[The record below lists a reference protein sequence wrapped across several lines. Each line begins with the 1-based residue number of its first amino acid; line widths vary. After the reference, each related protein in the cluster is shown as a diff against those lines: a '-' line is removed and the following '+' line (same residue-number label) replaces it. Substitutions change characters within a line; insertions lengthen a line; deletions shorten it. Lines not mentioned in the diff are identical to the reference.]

1 MATKTD
7 IKALLKRGGL
17 TGAEVGRLVLQDSVE
32 VDQDRPGFLT
42 SADIRIMVDSLPP
55 SEGRVYNQYM
65 EAFRAVTLT
74 IAQASSIVLEALLSL
89 ERCHTIQQAF
99 ITEWLAAGL
108 GESVPHCVT
117 QEQYERIKAEW
128 TERKLQEPLWLMTGV
143 CYMAEGSRLTEGYE
157 EDLDLGE
164 VEYKTGSY
172 EWVRETVSW
181 VREEYPEVLQELI
194 ELVKAGRLKPV
205 PMSPKYQTELRA
217 LLVTIAELRAGYWPE
232 GRGPE
237 DLQEDGRLPG
247 ETEEELEAS
256 VSKDREVTYPKIC
269 RLVDQTEALYVK
281 AYKAGLKKWT
291 DKTRE
296 AVVRDLERLQAGTL
310 SEEEEDRLM
319 TRTLLS
325 GRELYEAGVSSWV
338 KRIDEGPRPWEV
350 YKDADYVAQ
359 EFAIVINPD
368 TGNVDK
374 EGNYTKTYDLLATEV
389 NLIDRIGGRIGRE
402 ELVRALKS
410 WRSVSIDQVKLYM
423 ALKSVVQTLSEVMGV
438 DFTEDFKRYDSR
450 LEPSI
455 ELFNSRCKIPGTRS
469 MPRITPINLERLK
482 PSASSLRYYK
492 ERFAMSL
499 GNEWETAGTWFKDA
513 RETLIDSQEEEAHG

>member
-108 GESVPHCVT
+108 GESVPLCVT

-128 TERKLQEPLWLMTGV
+128 TERKYQEPLWLLGAV
-143 CYMAEGSRLTEGYE
+143 SSIAEGYE
-157 EDLDLGE
+157 EVLGIGE
-164 VEYKTGSY
+164 AEAKTGSY
-172 EWVRETVSW
+172 EKVRSELQW
-181 VREEYPEVLQELI
+181 IREECPEVLQELI

-217 LLVTIAELRAGYWPE
+217 HIVAIAERRAVYWSE

-237 DLQEDGRLPG
+237 DLQEDGRFPG

-256 VSKDREVTYPKIC
+256 LSKERTVTYPELC
-269 RLVDQTEALYVK
+269 RLLGQTEALYVK

-455 ELFNSRCKIPGTRS
+455 ELFNSRCKMPRTRS
-469 MPRITPINLERLK
+469 TPRITPINLERLK

-513 RETLIDSQEEEAHG
+513 RETLVDSREEETHG